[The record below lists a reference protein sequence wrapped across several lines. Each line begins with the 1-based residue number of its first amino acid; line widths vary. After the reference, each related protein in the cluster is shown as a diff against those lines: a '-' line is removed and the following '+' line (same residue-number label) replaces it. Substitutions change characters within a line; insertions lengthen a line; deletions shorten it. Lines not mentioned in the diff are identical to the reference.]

1 MKEVHPAKKT
11 LDFLAKKLRGESP
24 ASIVFYDGVLN
35 EHGVTLESF
44 IDTEEVKAAE
54 RKFYVAYERIE
65 KLVSNLPEKVE
76 NEVIKQLQE
85 MESGLI
91 SVKGLALEEM
101 FNLFVGFVLNFLGIS
116 WKGWPFGPDE
126 KEGKKR

>member
-1 MKEVHPAKKT
+1 MKKAHPAKKT
-11 LDFLAKKLRGESP
+11 LDYLAKKLKGESP
-24 ASIVFYDGVLN
+24 ASIVLYDGVLN
-35 EHGVTLESF
+35 EHSISLESF
-44 IDTEEVKAAE
+44 VQTEEVEAAE
-54 RKFYVAYERIE
+54 LKFDEAYQRIAE
-65 KLVSNLPEKVE
+65 LASDLPEKAE
-76 NEVIKQLQE
+76 QEVIEQLQE

-91 SVKGLALEEM
+91 SVKMLALEEM